1 MKNNEILLYTY
12 ENGKNLKHEQYQMM
26 EGYETTG
33 IHLGATK
40 MSFNRWLD
48 KYIVVYPQGD
58 SPMTQWVKNP
68 LTMQKSQQ
76 IWVRSLSSKDPLEKW
91 QSTPVV
97 LPGKSHGQRL
107 AGYSPKSCK
116 ELDMTE

>member
-40 MSFNRWLD
+40 MSFSRWLD
-48 KYIVVYPQGD
+48 KYIVVYP
-58 SPMTQWVKNP
+58 
-68 LTMQKSQQ
+68 
-76 IWVRSLSSKDPLEKW
+76 
-91 QSTPVV
+91 
-97 LPGKSHGQRL
+97 
-107 AGYSPKSCK
+107 
-116 ELDMTE
+116 